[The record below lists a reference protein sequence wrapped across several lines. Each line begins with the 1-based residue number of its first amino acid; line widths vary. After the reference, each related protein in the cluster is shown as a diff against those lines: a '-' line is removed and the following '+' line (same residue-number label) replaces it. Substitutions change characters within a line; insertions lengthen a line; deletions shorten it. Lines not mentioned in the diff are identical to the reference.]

1 MKKFLSLFLG
11 LLICITATA
20 DPTPPEGYRYIP
32 LDSAKRCVIDH
43 CKLYAPEGD
52 IYHIESVTEYPIYT
66 DDQYWHFF
74 IDPTPRSNW
83 YHRSELVHVS
93 KFLPDSAELSSGYKG
108 GLQMVYPWGWDYTP
122 VKINQI
128 YDPRSDYRPRV
139 IPRTITPEQSEIA
152 SHTYAVIING
162 GCAPQMNFVRFWNDC
177 SFIYQV
183 LTKRYGV
190 PKSNLFPIMSDADDS
205 GPDMLLLNGHQASQ
219 SGDLDFDG
227 VDEIKYAAT
236 KRNITDVFTTLQK
249 NLKANDHLLVFLTGN
264 VEPPYR
270 DSFITQPDVRLV
282 LWDGEKFSNSDLA
295 DCLKPIIDRN
305 VVVNIVAGT
314 GHTNRF
320 AESMDS
326 LNCVITHTGWSEA
339 QASLK
344 VPYTDFLY
352 HWTCAINGAT
362 HDNIKVDA
370 DSDNDGRVSMS
381 EAYNYANKMME
392 WTETAMYSSYPQSLG
407 EDLSFDH
414 IPPAADIYIRDNP
427 EDIGHEP
434 NTTTDRTW
442 ISPDIWVRNDGTTT
456 PVHEN
461 PVYTGPETN
470 IHVLVRIHN
479 RGTQK
484 FTGRKWIHVFAAE
497 ASTGFVDETW
507 YGLEVDAYD
516 RATGDHIKGI
526 RIPEIDPGGSVIVK
540 IPWTLPEEFYDP
552 TGETSTHFCIWA
564 EILDSNNYM
573 PGGFV
578 YRDYNVLGRRNQAQ
592 KNLILVNKKDAGTA
606 IPVRIRNIISES
618 RKYSLEM
625 VPVTKADEALYSKAN
640 IEMEMSPL
648 IGQAWEDGGMLS
660 SNIATT
666 KSANGNHVVRFLDRT
681 SKVEALSLPGRE
693 HDYVKLSFKFRQ
705 LVLREDQ
712 SYTFDLVQRDES
724 GKVIG
729 GERFV
734 VEAPRL
740 TKIDPIKV
748 GTVDKG
754 DGHVE
759 LSVDE
764 PGYVRYQWLDETG
777 NEIGTA
783 ETVTVRPTVDNT
795 EFEAR
800 AFTEEGDVAT
810 ATVTL
815 EPTAGIKAVSMVA
828 PGSANVEL
836 RGAAGRDGRLVVT
849 SMLNNAET
857 VSVPVAEGAG
867 NAEIDMSHMRE
878 GIYAVTYME
887 GGESIETVKF
897 TR

>member
-1 MKKFLSLFLG
+1 MKKLLL
-11 LLICITATA
+11 LLIAMVMCVTAYGDVTPPGGYETVSYERACRIMIANSLSSQANIYFVDDESTDTWTFFADYNPLTNWDHFGYIHTIPRFVKTGTA
-20 DPTPPEGYRYIP
+20 DNAVPVTTKGDFRYP
-32 LDSAKRCVIDH
+32 M
-43 CKLYAPEGD
+43 GD
-52 IYHIESVTEYPIYT
+52 
-66 DDQYWHFF
+66 
-74 IDPTPRSNW
+74 
-83 YHRSELVHVS
+83 
-93 KFLPDSAELSSGYKG
+93 K
-108 GLQMVYPWGWDYTP
+108 P
-122 VKINQI
+122 VLI
-128 YDPRSDYRPRV
+128 
-139 IPRTITPEQSEIA
+139 SEIYKPGVDYKPHVPKVTISTQQA
-152 SHTYAVIING
+152 EVAARTYAIIING
-162 GCAPQMNFVRFWNDC
+162 VRNKVANPERNWNDC
-177 SFIYQV
+177 SFIYQT
-183 LTKRYGV
+183 LTNHYGV
-190 PKSNLFPIMSDADDS
+190 PKSHIFALMSDGKNPANDMQTLS
-205 GPDMLLLNGHQASQ
+205 GEFVSQPLDLDLDGNDEIEYAASRDNIQTIFELMEQTLKTGDHLFIFTTGQASNQ
-219 SGDLDFDG
+219 AVTQHMAYLYLLDQN
-227 VDEIKYAAT
+227 ASL
-236 KRNITDVFTTLQK
+236 TDYWFA
-249 NLKANDHLLVFLTGN
+249 NLV
-264 VEPPYR
+264 
-270 DSFITQPDVRLV
+270 
-282 LWDGEKFSNSDLA
+282 
-295 DCLKPIIDRN
+295 KPISEKGVN
-305 VVVNIVAGT
+305 VNIVM
-314 GHTNRF
+314 GH
-320 AESMDS
+320 
-326 LNCVITHTGWSEA
+326 NCSGEFIPYLQSIGCVAAASTCINGWSD
-339 QASLK
+339 ASRS
-344 VPYTDFLY
+344 VPYNEFLY
-352 HWTCAINGAT
+352 HWTSAINGAT
-362 HDNIKVDA
+362 HDNIKVNA
-370 DSDNDGRVSMS
+370 DQDGDGKVSMS
-381 EAYNYANKMME
+381 EAFAYANSKME
-392 WTETAMYSSYPQSLG
+392 VTLTDSYTSTPQSLG

-606 IPVRIRNIISES
+606 IPVRIRNVISES

-660 SNIATT
+660 SNITTT
-666 KSANGNHVVRFLDRT
+666 KSANGNHVVSFLDRT

-705 LVLREDQ
+705 LVLRKDQ
-712 SYTFDLVQRDES
+712 SYTFDLIQRDES

-734 VEAPRL
+734 VEAPQL

-748 GTVDKG
+748 GTVDKS
-754 DGHVE
+754 DGYVE

-764 PGYVRYQWLDETG
+764 PGYVRYQWIDNAG

-836 RGAAGRDGRLVVT
+836 RGAAGRDGCLVVT

-867 NAEIDMSHMRE
+867 NVEIDMSHMRA